1 MAENQFV
8 STVEALFK
16 GMDQFVTTKTVVGD
30 AVKVD
35 DAIILPLV
43 DVTCGM
49 AAGSFADNAKHN
61 GGGGMSAKMSPSAVL
76 VIQNGVT
83 KLVNIKQQDAV
94 TKVLDMVPDF
104 VNKFA
109 GGKKEE
115 VSEKA
120 METAQEIADA
130 AGGGGRLRL
139 FRAFRNG
146 LGRSQEP
153 CRDPENGAGRAGDR
167 RDAGLLRTYSVV
179 VP

>member
-104 VNKFA
+104 VNKFV
-109 GGKKEE
+109 GGKKETPE

-120 METAQEIADA
+120 METANEMAAAQETSAK
-130 AGGGGRLRL
+130 
-139 FRAFRNG
+139 
-146 LGRSQEP
+146 EE
-153 CRDPENGAGRAGDR
+153 ENKNEVQAE
-167 RDAGLLRTYSVV
+167 
-179 VP
+179 

>member
-83 KLVNIKQQDAV
+83 KLVNVKNQDAI
-94 TKVLDMVPDF
+94 TKVIDMAPDF
-104 VNKFA
+104 INKFM
-109 GGKKEE
+109 GGKPA
-115 VSEKA
+115 VSE
-120 METAQEIADA
+120 ETVQA
-130 AGGGGRLRL
+130 AKDTAAAYDTGKTEHVDL
-139 FRAFRNG
+139 
-146 LGRSQEP
+146 
-153 CRDPENGAGRAGDR
+153 
-167 RDAGLLRTYSVV
+167 
-179 VP
+179 

>member
-1 MAENQFV
+1 MADNHFA

-16 GMDQFVTTKTVVGD
+16 GMDHFVTTKTVVGE

-49 AAGSFADNAKHN
+49 GAGSFAGSEKNN
-61 GGGGMSAKMSPSAVL
+61 SGGGMSAKMSPSAVL

-104 VNKFA
+104 VNKFTN
-109 GGKKEE
+109 GKKEQI
-115 VSEKA
+115 SEEALKTA
-120 METAQEIADA
+120 EELAAASEGSET
-130 AGGGGRLRL
+130 GK
-139 FRAFRNG
+139 
-146 LGRSQEP
+146 
-153 CRDPENGAGRAGDR
+153 
-167 RDAGLLRTYSVV
+167 
-179 VP
+179 